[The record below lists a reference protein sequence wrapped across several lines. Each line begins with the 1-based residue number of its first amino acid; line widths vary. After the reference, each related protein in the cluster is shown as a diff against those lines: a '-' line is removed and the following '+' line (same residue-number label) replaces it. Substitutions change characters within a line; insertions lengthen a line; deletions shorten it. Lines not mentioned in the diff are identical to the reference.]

1 MANPFGTDNMAAGY
15 ALSRPPVH
23 PRVVERAFS
32 AISTG
37 TSFQRA
43 LDVGCG
49 AGISTE
55 ALSSV
60 ARHRIGLEP
69 AHPMLKWAPRVSPEA
84 DFLVGQ
90 AEALPLRAHSV
101 DLIAAAGSLNYT
113 DLDNFF
119 PEAAR
124 VLAPGGQLLVY
135 DFSPGRSFADDSR
148 LDNWFEA
155 FMQRYPA
162 PAYEGR
168 VLSPELLAPLATGF
182 HMTASEHFEI
192 PVTLSPSFY
201 LDYMLTETN
210 VAAAVRSGT
219 PLEEIRRWCAMTL
232 APVWDGRPGPVIFR
246 GYFACFAAN

>member
-1 MANPFGTDNMAAGY
+1 MAAGY

-23 PRVVERAFS
+23 PRVIERAFS
-32 AISTG
+32 VVSSG

-55 ALSSV
+55 ALAAV

-69 AHPMLKWAPRVSPEA
+69 AHAMLKWAPRVAPQA

-90 AEALPLRAHSV
+90 AEALPLQAHCV

-113 DLDNFF
+113 HLDSFF

-124 VLAPGGQLLVY
+124 ALTPGGELLVY
-135 DFSPGRSFADDSR
+135 DFSPGRSFIRNSR
-148 LDNWFEA
+148 LDDWFEA

-162 PAYEGR
+162 PAFEGQP
-168 VLSPELLAPLATGF
+168 LSPELLAPRASGF
-182 HMTASEHFEI
+182 HLEASEHFEI
-192 PVTLSPSFY
+192 PVTLSPGFY

-219 PLEEIRRWCAMTL
+219 PIDEIRSWCAMTL
-232 APVWDGRPGPVIFR
+232 APVWEEAAQPVIFR
-246 GYFACFAAN
+246 GYYARFAVN